1 VPITTVTLF
10 SNVVAHRQPLKTSIG
25 VMPYHFLVASWAA
38 PGDLCPMLTGARQ
51 LRDKGHDIRFIAR
64 SDAREQ
70 VEAAQFRFAAWRR
83 MPNFSP
89 VGNAAD
95 GNPMR
100 YAYDNVLFGPAAA
113 RAADTRDEFDSAPTD
128 ALLAHDC
135 LFGCAMAAEAAGIPC
150 ALLSPHISVRPLPG
164 MPPLGSG
171 MRAPRTPEERAEVEA
186 ASSRYAAVMNEWLP
200 KLNEARASQGLAPL
214 DDVMELYDRPA
225 RLLLAVSAAFDFP
238 ADYLPSNVRYIGPLL
253 DKSAWS
259 KSWVAPWRHGP
270 DRPRALISFSTTFKD
285 QADALQRAVNAAAGI
300 DMETVATVG
309 ALKGETFQASKN
321 VTLLPSAPH
330 DVVMKEV
337 SLVVTH
343 GGHGTVSRALFHG
356 LPLLVMARGPET
368 NDNAA
373 RVEAHGAGLA
383 LPSTA
388 SEKEIA
394 AALNRLIREP
404 HFRIAARRLG
414 HMIADEVRSARLV
427 GEMEEIAE
435 ASRASGEGDNSR
447 SRPFDVRGS
456 ERQ

>member
-1 VPITTVTLF
+1 
-10 SNVVAHRQPLKTSIG
+10 
-25 VMPYHFLVASWAA
+25 
-38 PGDLCPMLTGARQ
+38 
-51 LRDKGHDIRFIAR
+51 
-64 SDAREQ
+64 
-70 VEAAQFRFAAWRR
+70 
-83 MPNFSP
+83 
-89 VGNAAD
+89 
-95 GNPMR
+95 
-100 YAYDNVLFGPAAA
+100 
-113 RAADTRDEFDSAPTD
+113 
-128 ALLAHDC
+128 
-135 LFGCAMAAEAAGIPC
+135 
-150 ALLSPHISVRPLPG
+150 
-164 MPPLGSG
+164 
-171 MRAPRTPEERAEVEA
+171 
-186 ASSRYAAVMNEWLP
+186 
-200 KLNEARASQGLAPL
+200 
-214 DDVMELYDRPA
+214 
-225 RLLLAVSAAFDFP
+225 
-238 ADYLPSNVRYIGPLL
+238 LL

-259 KSWVAPWRHGP
+259 RSWVAPWRHGP

-337 SLVVTH
+337 SVVVTH

-373 RVEAHGAGLA
+373 RVEAHGAGLV

-388 SEKEIA
+388 PEKEIA

-404 HFRIAARRLG
+404 HFRTAARRLG
-414 HMIADEVRSARLV
+414 QMIADEVKSARLV

-447 SRPFDVRGS
+447 SGPFDMRGS